1 METSRSK
8 MDGFSRVE
16 AQSPHPSEDTVT
28 SGLVLIDGHHLYWEG
43 HGPVEAPPIILMH
56 HGLGS
61 VRSWH
66 RQIPALTQSGFRVM
80 AFDRWGYGRSDIRPT
95 FEENFLLHDAEAT
108 IRLLDE
114 LGIPRA
120 HFIGHSDG
128 GTIALIIASDHPE
141 RVLVLVVVAAHV
153 YYEPKMA
160 LGLKTIQ
167 DSSRVPPLQ
176 KVLQREHGDRAN
188 SLVDAWVNHWS
199 KSDVELLSI
208 MDRLEAIQALTL
220 VIQGEGDEHASP
232 KHAEDIAD
240 RIENSELW
248 LIPGVGH
255 MPTHEIPDQF
265 NERVGAFLGSIAH

>member
-1 METSRSK
+1 
-8 MDGFSRVE
+8 MDRFSRVE
-16 AQSPHPSEDTVT
+16 AQSPHISEDAVT

-43 HGPVEAPPIILMH
+43 HGPVDAPPIILMH

-61 VRSWH
+61 VRSWR
-66 RQIPALTQSGFRVM
+66 RQIPALARSGFRVM
-80 AFDRWGYGRSDIRPT
+80 AYDRWGYGRSDNRPT
-95 FEENFLLHDAEAT
+95 FEENFLLHDAEGT
-108 IRLLDE
+108 IQLLDE

-128 GTIALIIASDHPE
+128 GTIALIIAGDHPE
-141 RVLVLVVVAAHV
+141 RVLGLVVVAAHA

-176 KVLQREHGDRAN
+176 TVLQREHGDRAN
-188 SLVDAWVNHWS
+188 SLVDAWVSHWS
-199 KSDVELLSI
+199 NSDVELLSI
-208 MDRLEAIQALTL
+208 TDRLEAIQAPTL

-255 MPTHEIPDQF
+255 MPMHEKPDEF
-265 NERVGAFLGSIAH
+265 NERVCAFLGSMAN

>member
-1 METSRSK
+1 
-8 MDGFSRVE
+8 MDRFSRVDTH
-16 AQSPHPSEDTVT
+16 SPHPSKDAVT
-28 SGLVLIDGHHLYWEG
+28 SGFALIDGHHLYWEH
-43 HGPVEAPPIILMH
+43 HGPVEALPVILMH

-61 VRSWH
+61 VRSWR
-66 RQIPALTQSGFRVM
+66 RQFPALTQSGFRVM

-95 FEENFLLHDAEAT
+95 FEKNFLLHDAEGA
-108 IRLLDE
+108 IQLLDK

-120 HFIGHSDG
+120 HLIGHSDG

-141 RVLVLVVVAAHV
+141 RVLGLVVVAAHV

-160 LGLKTIQ
+160 FGLKTIQ

-176 KVLQREHGDRAN
+176 TVLHREHGDRAN
-188 SLVDAWVNHWS
+188 SLVDAWISHWS
-199 KSDVELLSI
+199 NSDVELLSI
-208 MDRLEAIQALTL
+208 TDRLEAVQAPTL
-220 VIQGEGDEHASP
+220 VIQGEGDEHASS

-255 MPTHEIPDQF
+255 MPPHEKPDEF
-265 NERVGAFLGSIAH
+265 NERVCAFLGSIAQ